1 MENNIGAA
9 TSLKQ
14 KQYIAVADTLH
25 QDACMCVHITLCDFI
40 CLPPLG
46 VPSCPNGVQATNV
59 YDSNFCS
66 VSLTWEQPPNSTLV
80 TSTTVTY
87 CPTSSPNYGNS
98 MTCTSPCT
106 ITGLHNGTEYQ
117 FTVIPINISGSP
129 NGYTGNTANVTTLGE
144 FVVLFHANQSFHIQ
158 LN

>member
-46 VPSCPNGVQATNV
+46 VPSCPTDVQATNV
-59 YDSNFCS
+59 CDSNSCS
-66 VSLTWEQPPNSTLV
+66 VSLTWQQPSNSTPV

-87 CPTSSPNYGNS
+87 CPTGNS
-98 MTCTSPCT
+98 KNYTSPCT